1 MRERDSVYVVDSV
14 FVYVTQERV
23 LETRWRTVWRE
34 RFIHDTMWEHTT
46 DTVRET
52 KYVEKVV
59 EVPAKRGGAGWA
71 VAITLFV
78 LMVVSIVIKS
88 ILK

>member
-34 RFIHDTMWEHTT
+34 RFIHDTMREHTT

-59 EVPAKRGGAGWA
+59 EVSAKRGGAGWA

-78 LMVVSIVIKS
+78 LMVVYIVIKS
-88 ILK
+88 ILR